1 MTQHHPGMRYPIAH
15 YVSCDNFSMRHRHF
29 LVPITLGHE
38 PMIVSEAVQDER
50 WRDAMQKEIQALEDN
65 GT

>member
-1 MTQHHPGMRYPIAH
+1 
-15 YVSCDNFSMRHRHF
+15 
-29 LVPITLGHE
+29 
-38 PMIVSEAVQDER
+38 MIVSEAVQDER